1 MDTTTGTATATT
13 TDGHPGAFTLENLKR
28 ILREGAGADES
39 VDFDGDIL
47 DTDFEEL
54 GYESLALL
62 ETCGRIEREYGITLD
77 DSVVGDVRT
86 PRRMVEV
93 VNEHLDRVTPA

>member
-1 MDTTTGTATATT
+1 MDTTSTVTATT
-13 TDGHPGAFTLENLKR
+13 TDEHSGAFTLENLKR

>member
-1 MDTTTGTATATT
+1 MDTQT
-13 TDGHPGAFTLENLKR
+13 FTLENLKR
-28 ILREGAGADES
+28 ILREGAGADEN

-47 DTDFEEL
+47 DADFEDL
-54 GYESLALL
+54 GYESLAIL

-77 DSVVGDVRT
+77 DSVVSDVRT

-93 VNEHLDRVTPA
+93 VNEHLGQPASA